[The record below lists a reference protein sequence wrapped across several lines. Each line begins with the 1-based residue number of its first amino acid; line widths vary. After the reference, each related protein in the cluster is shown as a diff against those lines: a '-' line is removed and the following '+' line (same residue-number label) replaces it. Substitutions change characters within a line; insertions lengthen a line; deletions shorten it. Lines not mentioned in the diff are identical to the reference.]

1 MTIRTKMLDNFDL
14 VDKRQ
19 FVRYDVDWDNHM
31 VVTYR
36 KNVEHIVLN
45 VQKLRQLTD
54 QEKAIFFSEVIQ
66 YIDD

>member
-1 MTIRTKMLDNFDL
+1 MLDNFDL